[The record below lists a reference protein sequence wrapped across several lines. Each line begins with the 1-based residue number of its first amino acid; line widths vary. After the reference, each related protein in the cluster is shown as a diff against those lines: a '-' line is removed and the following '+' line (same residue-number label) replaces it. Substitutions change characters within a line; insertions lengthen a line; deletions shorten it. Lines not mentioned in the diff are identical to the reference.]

1 MVKVALVQLMGPVQ
15 PGLRPPD
22 IIPFRWLHERDN
34 YARTALASG
43 RFFLGR
49 TGKLPCA

>member
-1 MVKVALVQLMGPVQ
+1 MQLMGPVH

-34 YARTALASG
+34 YARMACASG
-43 RFFLGR
+43 RFFSGR
-49 TGKLPCA
+49 TGKPPCA